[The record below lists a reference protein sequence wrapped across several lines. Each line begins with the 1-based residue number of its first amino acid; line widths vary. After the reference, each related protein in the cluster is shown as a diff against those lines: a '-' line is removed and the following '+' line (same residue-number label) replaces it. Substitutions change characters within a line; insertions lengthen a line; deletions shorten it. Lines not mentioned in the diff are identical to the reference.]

1 MLHAAWRVFSLSRGA
16 CMTWNVFR
24 NGCRTLASE
33 IIWVFHSP
41 FFGSTL
47 LWSRCM
53 PCFEGLLFY
62 DFGAGAQAVLLADAV
77 LIPGLIRNSWDE
89 KACCPFN
96 FYECRPLLR
105 RDVFNQTACIC
116 KLFFFACLN
125 FNDHSPWEQLG
136 KSDCFMGQVKFV
148 FSSLLI
154 AAKVFC
160 IHFRHCPGQP
170 WLACGWDLHQGALGV
185 FVRRL
190 PCLIYLARS

>member
-16 CMTWNVFR
+16 CMTWNIFR

-62 DFGAGAQAVLLADAV
+62 DFSAGAQAVLLADAV

-116 KLFFFACLN
+116 KLFFLLAWISMTIVHGN
-125 FNDHSPWEQLG
+125 SLG
-136 KSDCFMGQVKFV
+136 NLIVSWVR
-148 FSSLLI
+148 SSLFFHL
-154 AAKVFC
+154 C
-160 IHFRHCPGQP
+160 S
-170 WLACGWDLHQGALGV
+170 
-185 FVRRL
+185 L
-190 PCLIYLARS
+190 PPRFFAFIFGTAQTSHD

>member
-1 MLHAAWRVFSLSRGA
+1 
-16 CMTWNVFR
+16 
-24 NGCRTLASE
+24 
-33 IIWVFHSP
+33 
-41 FFGSTL
+41 
-47 LWSRCM
+47 M

-125 FNDHSPWEQLG
+125 FNDNSPWEQLG

-170 WLACGWDLHQGALGV
+170 
-185 FVRRL
+185 
-190 PCLIYLARS
+190 

>member
-1 MLHAAWRVFSLSRGA
+1 MWALIFRGMRRPAWLRALICSIIFPFVCHGETFQTKNIVVTNRPFGIFLLYPANVTYINICCFILRLPCMLHAAWRVFSLSRGA

-24 NGCRTLASE
+24 NGCRTLASG

-105 RDVFNQTACIC
+105 RDVSNQTACIC
-116 KLFFFACLN
+116 KLFFFCLLE
-125 FNDHSPWEQLG
+125 FQWP
-136 KSDCFMGQVKFV
+136 
-148 FSSLLI
+148 
-154 AAKVFC
+154 
-160 IHFRHCPGQP
+160 
-170 WLACGWDLHQGALGV
+170 
-185 FVRRL
+185 
-190 PCLIYLARS
+190 